1 MTLLLSAEFQLS
13 FLFVLTELNTY
24 PVLSQNKNGFSH
36 FFLLFTPRVVK
47 VLRMRRT
54 APELSFHGHLFS
66 VFIKLL
72 AKKKKKNSQCA
83 FTSPVC
89 PCVTEHL
96 LVDFRFL

>member
-36 FFLLFTPRVVK
+36 FFLLFTPHVVK

-54 APELSFHGHLFS
+54 APEL
-66 VFIKLL
+66 
-72 AKKKKKNSQCA
+72 
-83 FTSPVC
+83 
-89 PCVTEHL
+89 
-96 LVDFRFL
+96 